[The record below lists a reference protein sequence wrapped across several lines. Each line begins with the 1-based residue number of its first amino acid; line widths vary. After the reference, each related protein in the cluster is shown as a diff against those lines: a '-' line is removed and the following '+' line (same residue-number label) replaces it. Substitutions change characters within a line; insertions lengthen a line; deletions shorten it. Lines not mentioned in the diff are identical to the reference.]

1 VGTVIN
7 RSINHLCVQPPD
19 ELMVD
24 TFLPAMRQLV
34 TLNLRSRGLSQSK
47 ISSLLGITQAS
58 VSLYLSSDP
67 KRAYQSLARMSV
79 LRSEADGYVGELAE
93 SVARG
98 AADGVETLNTIW
110 TEILGSGAA
119 CAAHR
124 ELYPAL
130 SDCDVCVREYG
141 RKSIRSKTISEVA
154 DAVKMLEESPRFAA
168 VMPEVSVNIACA
180 SGDARSPADVVAVPG
195 RIVRVKGRA
204 RAMLPPEAG
213 ASVHM
218 AKVLLLARS
227 RRPDLR
233 ACINI
238 RYDRWM
244 ADGMKREGLRVAALG
259 AHRTRG
265 PEDPTVAELARRLG
279 SIPDNFDALVDQ
291 GGGGIEPNVYLFAG
305 GAREVATLALRLAYG
320 YSAG

>member
-1 VGTVIN
+1 
-7 RSINHLCVQPPD
+7 
-19 ELMVD
+19 MVD
-24 TFLPAMRQLV
+24 SFLPAMRQLV
-34 TLNLRSRGLSQSK
+34 ALNLRSRGLSQSK

-67 KRAYQSLARMSV
+67 KRAYRSLTRMSV
-79 LRSEADGYVGELAE
+79 LRTEADGYAEELAE
-93 SVARG
+93 SVAKG
-98 AADGVETLNTIW
+98 AVDGVRTLNTIW
-110 TEILGSGAA
+110 TGILGSGAA

-124 ELYPAL
+124 ELYPSL
-130 SDCDVCVREYG
+130 SECDVCVQEYG
-141 RKSIRSKTISEVA
+141 RKSIRSATVFEVA
-154 DAVKMLEESPRFAA
+154 DAVRMLEESRTFAA

-180 SGDARSPADVVAVPG
+180 SGDAKSPADVVAVPG
-195 RIVRVKGRA
+195 RIVKVKDRA

-238 RYDRWM
+238 RYDRRM
-244 ADGMKREGLRVAALG
+244 ADEMKREGLRVAALG
-259 AHRTRG
+259 AHRARG
-265 PEDPTVAELARRLG
+265 PEDPTVAGLARRLG
-279 SIPDNFDALVDQ
+279 SIPDEFDAVVEQ
-291 GGGGIEPNVYLFAG
+291 GGSGIEPNVYLFARS
-305 GAREVATLALRLAYG
+305 AREVATLALRLAHA